1 MCCLLFEHAF
11 LFKSKLE
18 SFRQHV
24 MQRQSCGQKEV
35 SVVFGT
41 VLLLHLFKPGI

>member
-11 LFKSKLE
+11 LFKSKPK

-24 MQRQSCGQKEV
+24 MQRQRYCQKEV
-35 SVVFGT
+35 SEGFGT
-41 VLLLHLFKPGI
+41 ILLLYFFKPGV